1 MSIKFVILGLLSKES
16 LTGYDLKKLITDSS
30 IFYWSG
36 NNNQIYTSLL
46 QLYKEALVTRE
57 IQQQDQHPACKI
69 YTITKKGEKELK
81 KWILSD
87 PEIPQYRN
95 TFLFKLSCSNKLSK
109 LELIELIEKYIDEI
123 KIKILM
129 CKEENKR
136 RKVNNI
142 DLKNNLILNSIY
154 KKNISFYETEAD
166 WLKQLKTDLKG

>member
-1 MSIKFVILGLLSKES
+1 MSIKFVILGLLNKEP

-46 QLYKEALVTRE
+46 QLHKENFVSQE
-57 IQQQDQHPACKI
+57 IQQQVQHPARKI
-69 YTITKKGEKELK
+69 YTITDKGEEELK

-95 TFLFKLSCSNKLSK
+95 TFLFKLSCSDKLSK
-109 LELIELIEKYIDEI
+109 SELILLIERHIDEI

-136 RKVNNI
+136 RI
-142 DLKNNLILNSIY
+142 DMNFGS
-154 KKNISFYETEAD
+154 KKNFLLDIVYEKNILFYETEVD
-166 WLKQLKTDLKG
+166 WLKKLRTLLK